1 MLRDRRIACL
11 VIISLISHLSLLT
24 LSAQD
29 SLLLRDYQ
37 FVKRSDAWLT
47 SQNAAGL
54 TQFSTLNSHLSP
66 LTSHLSISKAEL
78 SLTKSKG
85 GLVDWYQSPDVLQ
98 ATATVESFTRISQRA
113 VVFGAMTYDN
123 FSGHDM
129 AGSAF
134 FSPYSSSPYSSSPY
148 SFSPYSSSP
157 YSFPPHNPFDI
168 VEDSLVNTGT
178 KHRDTYQLTGAVGVD
193 VWRGLAAG
201 IRLDYTA
208 ANYAKYKDL
217 RHKSKLMDMTF
228 TAGINYPL
236 SIVNSQFTIGANY
249 LYRRTTESL
258 VFSLYGREDKV
269 YKSLIDYGAF
279 MGRVEQ
285 FGSSGYTDKG
295 QEMPLVDD
303 YNGLGLQ
310 LSIVHYPLSIFTSMT
325 YASRNGY
332 YGRKSPYTITY
343 TNHHADLLTFDARL
357 SWAVGGDLQ
366 SPTSIFSADL
376 TLSSE
381 NLENEA
387 NTYRELANES
397 GAYYYEYYDPV
408 KTANKLWKNGQFALT
423 ADLGINGELPAWTLM
438 ASLDWYNRQQT
449 SYLYPYY
456 RRQHLHNTKATL
468 SATRNLLTPKG
479 VWTFSMTASYQKG
492 SGEPYT
498 DLTFAEPSVKQSTP
512 ATMDAWLWREYQYIV
527 APQYSVGGSV
537 AYAFVFP
544 QTKLKTHVRL
554 SATHRKANQ
563 TYEYSNGKDCT
574 SLTLAVGCTF

>member
-1 MLRDRRIACL
+1 MFSPRLI
-11 VIISLISHLSLLT
+11 LISVILT
-24 LSAQD
+24 VVSSCYGQD
-29 SLLLRDYQ
+29 SILLRNYQ
-37 FVKRSDAWLT
+37 FVKRADAWLN

-54 TQFSTLNSHLSP
+54 TRLCSP
-66 LTSHLSISKAEL
+66 SISEAEL

-85 GLVDWYQSPDVLQ
+85 GLVDWCQSPDILQ
-98 ATATVESFTRISQRA
+98 ATANVESFTRISQRT
-113 VVFGAMTYDN
+113 VVFGSMTYDN
-123 FSGHDM
+123 FSGSDM

-134 FSPYSSSPYSSSPY
+134 TSLTSHLLPLTS
-148 SFSPYSSSP
+148 
-157 YSFPPHNPFDI
+157 HKPFDI

-217 RHKSKLMDMTF
+217 RHKSKLMDMQF
-228 TAGINYPL
+228 TAGILLPLTSYLLPL
-236 SIVNSQFTIGANY
+236 SLGVNY

-303 YNGLGLQ
+303 YNGVGLQ
-310 LSIVHYPLSIFTSMT
+310 FSMQPTVGLTFYNALS
-325 YASRNGY
+325 YARRKGY

-343 TNHHADLLTFDARL
+343 TNHHADLLTYEARL
-357 SWAVGGDLQ
+357 SWALRH
-366 SPTSIFSADL
+366 SMLSADL

-381 NLENEA
+381 NLENQA

-438 ASLDWYNRQQT
+438 ATLDWYNRQQT
-449 SYLYPYY
+449 AYLYPYY
-456 RRQHLHNTKATL
+456 RRQHLHNIKASL
-468 SATRNLLTPKG
+468 SATRNLLTSKG
-479 VWTFSMTASYQKG
+479 VWTLSMTAAYQKG

-498 DLTFAEPSVKQSTP
+498 DLTFAEPSNKQTAP
-512 ATMDAWLWREYQYIV
+512 ATMDAWLWREYQYLV
-527 APQYSVGGSV
+527 APQYSVGGSIG
-537 AYAFVFP
+537 YAFLFP

-563 TYEYSNGKDCT
+563 TYEYSSGKDCT
-574 SLTLAVGCTF
+574 SLTFAAGCTF

>member
-1 MLRDRRIACL
+1 
-11 VIISLISHLSLLT
+11 
-24 LSAQD
+24 
-29 SLLLRDYQ
+29 
-37 FVKRSDAWLT
+37 VKRADAWLN

-54 TQFSTLNSHLSP
+54 TRLCSP
-66 LTSHLSISKAEL
+66 SISEAEL

-85 GLVDWYQSPDVLQ
+85 GLVDWCQSPDILQ
-98 ATATVESFTRISQRA
+98 ATANVESFTRISQHT
-113 VVFGAMTYDN
+113 VVFGSMTYDN

-134 FSPYSSSPYSSSPY
+134 TSLTSHLLPLTS
-148 SFSPYSSSP
+148 
-157 YSFPPHNPFDI
+157 HKPFDI

-193 VWRGLAAG
+193 IWRGLAAG

-217 RHKSKLMDMTF
+217 RHKSKLMEMQF
-228 TAGINYPL
+228 TAGILLPLTPYLLPL
-236 SIVNSQFTIGANY
+236 SLGVNY

-258 VFSLYGREDKV
+258 VFSLYAREDKV
-269 YKSLIDYGAF
+269 YKSLIDYGTF

-303 YNGLGLQ
+303 YNGVGLQ
-310 LSIVHYPLSIFTSMT
+310 FSMQPTVGLTFYNALS
-325 YASRNGY
+325 YARRKGY

-343 TNHHADLLTFDARL
+343 TNHHADLLTYEARL
-357 SWAVGGDLQ
+357 SWAVRH
-366 SPTSIFSADL
+366 SMFSADL

-381 NLENEA
+381 NLENQA

-438 ASLDWYNRQQT
+438 ATLDWYNRQQT
-449 SYLYPYY
+449 AYLYPYY
-456 RRQHLHNTKATL
+456 RRQHLHNTRASL
-468 SATRNLLTPKG
+468 SATRNLLTSKG
-479 VWTFSMTASYQKG
+479 VWTLSMTAAYQKG

-498 DLTFAEPSVKQSTP
+498 DLTFAEPSNKQTAP
-512 ATMDAWLWREYQYIV
+512 ATMDAWLWREYQYLV
-527 APQYSVGGSV
+527 APQYSIGGSIG
-537 AYAFVFP
+537 YAFLFP

-563 TYEYSNGKDCT
+563 TYEYSSGKDCT
-574 SLTLAVGCTF
+574 SLTFAAGCTF

>member
-1 MLRDRRIACL
+1 MFSPR
-11 VIISLISHLSLLT
+11 LISISVILAVASLCYG
-24 LSAQD
+24 QD

-37 FVKRSDAWLT
+37 FVKRTDAWLT

-54 TQFSTLNSHLSP
+54 TRFSHSA
-66 LTSHLSISKAEL
+66 ISEAEL
-78 SLTKSKG
+78 SLKKSKG
-85 GLVDWYQSPDVLQ
+85 GLVDWYQSPDFLQ
-98 ATATVESFTRISQRA
+98 ATANVESFTRISQHA

-129 AGSAF
+129 AGTAF
-134 FSPYSSSPYSSSPY
+134 ISPD
-148 SFSPYSSSP
+148 
-157 YSFPPHNPFDI
+157 HKPFDI

-178 KHRDTYQLTGAVGVD
+178 KHRDTYRLTGAVGVD
-193 VWRGLAAG
+193 LWRGLAAG

-217 RHKSKLMDMTF
+217 RHKSKLMDMTL
-228 TAGINYPL
+228 TTGILLPL
-236 SIVNSQFTIGANY
+236 TSSVLPLTVGANY

-269 YKSLIDYGAF
+269 YKSLIDYGNF

-303 YNGLGLQ
+303 YNGISLQ
-310 LSIVHYPLSIFTSMT
+310 LSSSLITYHSSLFNFYTSLT
-325 YASRNGY
+325 YARREGY

-343 TNHHADLLTFDARL
+343 SNHHADLLTYDARL
-357 SWAVGGDLQ
+357 SW
-366 SPTSIFSADL
+366 SIRRSMFSADL
-376 TLSSE
+376 ILSSE
-381 NLENEA
+381 NLENQA
-387 NTYRELANES
+387 NTYREFSNES

-423 ADLGINGELPAWTLM
+423 ADLGINGDLPAWTLM
-438 ASLDWYNRQQT
+438 ASLNWQSRQQT
-449 SYLYPYY
+449 SYLYPYF

-479 VWTFSMTASYQKG
+479 IWTFSLTTAYQKG
-492 SGEPYT
+492 RGEPYT
-498 DLTFAEPSVKQSTP
+498 DLTFAEPSSKQSAP
-512 ATMDAWLWREYQYIV
+512 ATMDAWLWREYQYMV
-527 APQYSVGGSV
+527 APQYSLGGSI

-544 QTKLKTHVRL
+544 QTRLKTHVRL
-554 SATHRKANQ
+554 SATHHKANQ
-563 TYEYSNGKDCT
+563 TYEYNNGKDCT
-574 SLTLAVGCTF
+574 SMALAVGCTF

>member
-1 MLRDRRIACL
+1 MFSPRLILIAGILAVASSCYG
-11 VIISLISHLSLLT
+11 
-24 LSAQD
+24 QD
-29 SLLLRDYQ
+29 SLLLRNYQ
-37 FVKRSDAWLT
+37 FVKRSDSWLT

-54 TQFSTLNSHLSP
+54 TRLCSP
-66 LTSHLSISKAEL
+66 SVSEAEL

-85 GLVDWYQSPDVLQ
+85 GLVDWYQSPDLLQ
-98 ATATVESFTRISQRA
+98 ATANVESFTRISQLA
-113 VVFGAMTYDN
+113 VVFGSMTYDN

-129 AGSAF
+129 AGTAF
-134 FSPYSSSPYSSSPY
+134 ISPD
-148 SFSPYSSSP
+148 
-157 YSFPPHNPFDI
+157 HKPFDI

-178 KHRDTYQLTGAVGVD
+178 KHRDTYRLTGAVGVD

-236 SIVNSQFTIGANY
+236 SIVNYQFTIGANY

-269 YKSLIDYGAF
+269 YKSLIDYGTF

-310 LSIVHYPLSIFTSMT
+310 LSIVHYPLSIFTSLT
-325 YASRNGY
+325 YARRNGY

-343 TNHHADLLTFDARL
+343 SNHHADLLTFDARL
-357 SWAVGGDLQ
+357 SWAVRHSLL
-366 SPTSIFSADL
+366 SADL

-381 NLENEA
+381 NLENQA

-408 KTANKLWKNGQFALT
+408 KTANKLRKNGQFALT

-479 VWTFSMTASYQKG
+479 VWTFSLTAAYQKG

-498 DLTFAEPSVKQSTP
+498 DLTFAEPSTKQTAP

-527 APQYSVGGSV
+527 APQYMVGGSV

>member
-1 MLRDRRIACL
+1 MFSPR
-11 VIISLISHLSLLT
+11 LISISIILAVAASCYG
-24 LSAQD
+24 QD
-29 SLLLRDYQ
+29 SLLLRDYR
-37 FVKRSDAWLT
+37 FVKRTDAWLT
-47 SQNAAGL
+47 NQNAAGL
-54 TQFSTLNSHLSP
+54 TRFAHP
-66 LTSHLSISKAEL
+66 SISEAEL

-85 GLVDWYQSPDVLQ
+85 GMVDWYQSPYFLQ
-98 ATATVESFTRISQRA
+98 ATANVESFTRISQRT

-134 FSPYSSSPYSSSPY
+134 ISPD
-148 SFSPYSSSP
+148 
-157 YSFPPHNPFDI
+157 HKPFDI

-178 KHRDTYQLTGAVGVD
+178 KHRDTYRLTGAVGVD
-193 VWRGLAAG
+193 LWRGLAAG

-236 SIVNSQFTIGANY
+236 SIVNCQFTIGANY

-258 VFSLYGREDKV
+258 IFSLYGHEDKV
-269 YKSLIDYGAF
+269 YKSLIDYGTF

-310 LSIVHYPLSIFTSMT
+310 LSIDHYPLSIFTSLT
-325 YASRNGY
+325 YARREGY

-343 TNHHADLLTFDARL
+343 TNHQSDLLTFNARL
-357 SWAVGGDLQ
+357 SWTVRRSML
-366 SPTSIFSADL
+366 SADL
-376 TLSSE
+376 TLNSE
-381 NLENEA
+381 NLENHA
-387 NTYRELANES
+387 NTYRELTNES
-397 GAYYYEYYDPV
+397 GAHYYEYYDPV
-408 KTANKLWKNGQFALT
+408 KTANKLWRNGQLALT
-423 ADLGINGELPAWTLM
+423 ADLFMNGDLPTWTLM
-438 ASLDWYNRQQT
+438 ASLDWQNRQQT

-456 RRQHLHNTKATL
+456 RRQHLHSTKATL
-468 SATRNLLTPKG
+468 SATRNLLTSKG
-479 VWTFSMTASYQKG
+479 VWTFSLTTAYQKG
-492 SGEPYT
+492 RGEPYT
-498 DLTFAEPSVKQSTP
+498 DLTFAEPSSKQSAP
-512 ATMDAWLWREYQYIV
+512 ATMDAWLWREYQYMV
-527 APQYSVGGSV
+527 APQYSLGGSI

-544 QTKLKTHVRL
+544 QTRLKTHVRL
-554 SATHRKANQ
+554 SATHHKANQ
-563 TYEYSNGKDCT
+563 TYEYNNGKDCT

>member
-1 MLRDRRIACL
+1 MFSPRLI
-11 VIISLISHLSLLT
+11 LISVILT
-24 LSAQD
+24 VVSSCYGQD
-29 SLLLRDYQ
+29 SILLRNYQ
-37 FVKRSDAWLT
+37 FVKRADAWLN

-54 TQFSTLNSHLSP
+54 TRLCSP
-66 LTSHLSISKAEL
+66 SISEAEL

-85 GLVDWYQSPDVLQ
+85 GLVDWCQSPDILQ
-98 ATATVESFTRISQRA
+98 ATANVESFTRISQRT
-113 VVFGAMTYDN
+113 VVFGSMTYDN
-123 FSGHDM
+123 FSGSDM

-134 FSPYSSSPYSSSPY
+134 TSLTSHLLPLTS
-148 SFSPYSSSP
+148 
-157 YSFPPHNPFDI
+157 HKPFDI

-217 RHKSKLMDMTF
+217 RHKSKLMDMQF
-228 TAGINYPL
+228 TAGILLPLTSYLLPL
-236 SIVNSQFTIGANY
+236 SLGVNY

-303 YNGLGLQ
+303 YNGVGLQ
-310 LSIVHYPLSIFTSMT
+310 FSMQPTVGLTFYNALS
-325 YASRNGY
+325 YARRKGY

-343 TNHHADLLTFDARL
+343 TNHHADLLTYEARL
-357 SWAVGGDLQ
+357 SWALRH
-366 SPTSIFSADL
+366 SMLSADL

-381 NLENEA
+381 NLENQA

-438 ASLDWYNRQQT
+438 ATLDWYNRQQT
-449 SYLYPYY
+449 AYLYPYY
-456 RRQHLHNTKATL
+456 RRQHLHNTKASL
-468 SATRNLLTPKG
+468 SATRNLLTSKG
-479 VWTFSMTASYQKG
+479 VWTLSMTAAYQKG

-498 DLTFAEPSVKQSTP
+498 DLTFAEPSNKQTAP
-512 ATMDAWLWREYQYIV
+512 ATMDAWLWREYQYLV
-527 APQYSVGGSV
+527 APQYSVGGSIG
-537 AYAFVFP
+537 YAFLFP

-563 TYEYSNGKDCT
+563 TYEYSSGKDCT
-574 SLTLAVGCTF
+574 SLTFAAGCTF